1 MRITLE
7 GDLAELA
14 EAGARLDEVFTL
26 TSVSEPYE
34 NTRPG
39 RPGFGK
45 FRLYVRA
52 ELPPSDSRQ
61 D

>member
-1 MRITLE
+1 MRITIE

-14 EAGARLDEVFTL
+14 EAGAKLGEVFEL

-34 NTRPG
+34 NTRQG

-45 FRLYVRA
+45 YRLYVRA
-52 ELPPSDSRQ
+52 ELPPPDGCRR
-61 D
+61 